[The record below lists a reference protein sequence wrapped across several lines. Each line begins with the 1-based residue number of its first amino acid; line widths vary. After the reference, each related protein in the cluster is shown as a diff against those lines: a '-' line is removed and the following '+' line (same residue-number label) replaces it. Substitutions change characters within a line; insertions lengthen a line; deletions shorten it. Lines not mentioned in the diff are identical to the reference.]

1 MSRAFVRED
10 VDPPERSGRKRSA
23 SGLPPGA
30 VNYITANGAARL
42 RTELEELRA
51 SGGDP
56 ERIAELESILGSVTI
71 VDAPDASSNSVSF
84 GATVTV
90 RDAEG
95 KKETYAVVGVDELG
109 ITPNAVSW
117 ISPVGKALLAANL
130 GDRVTI
136 DKSRTVKIEKIE

>member
-1 MSRAFVRED
+1 
-10 VDPPERSGRKRSA
+10 
-23 SGLPPGA
+23 

>member
-109 ITPNAVSW
+109 ITPN
-117 ISPVGKALLAANL
+117 
-130 GDRVTI
+130 
-136 DKSRTVKIEKIE
+136 